1 MFQEKNMEEKNME
14 GENIFGISVFKLLK
28 WICSERRT
36 GDIYLE
42 DPPPAKWFS
51 KI

>member
-28 WICSERRT
+28 ERRK
-36 GDIYLE
+36 GDIFLE
-42 DPPPAKWFS
+42 DPPPLQNDFRKS
-51 KI
+51 R